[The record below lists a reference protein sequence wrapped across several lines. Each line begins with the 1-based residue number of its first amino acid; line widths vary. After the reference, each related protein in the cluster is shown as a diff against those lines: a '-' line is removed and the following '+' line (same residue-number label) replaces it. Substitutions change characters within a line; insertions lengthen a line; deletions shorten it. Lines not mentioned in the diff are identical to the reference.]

1 MPRSRAYLSLAL
13 AIVLAL
19 AFAAPALGVTSSDL
33 SAHQAAADAARKRA
47 AAANA
52 LAADLMRQTAVLDK
66 QIEGLQVQA
75 DALNPKIAETT
86 ARTARLRA
94 EVESLRAQVAAKR
107 ADIAKTQAQYKVEQ
121 QLLSNRIESTYK
133 QGNWFY
139 IEMLLG
145 SQNIGDLITR
155 TEFVSRVIESNND
168 IAKQLSG
175 TKDMLERA
183 KVALDRTLETATV
196 KRHQAEV
203 VQSDLVQLRRSRQTK
218 VDAQEAVLG
227 QKATLLADTKEN
239 AKRQLA
245 LYKAELAE
253 SNRIA
258 ALLSGNGSGA
268 FHGSM
273 TWPVPSSHRITSNFG
288 PRNCPFHGRE
298 NHSGIDIGAASGS
311 PIVAAGAGK
320 VIDVH
325 RSSSYGNMV
334 MIDHGNGV
342 VTLYAH
348 QRDGGIVVHVGQRVD
363 KGQRIGAVGSTGNS
377 TGPHLHFEVRV
388 NGTPRNPRNYTG

>member
-1 MPRSRAYLSLAL
+1 MSRSRAYVSIAF

-19 AFAAPALGVTSSDL
+19 VCAAPALGATSDDL
-33 SAHQAAADAARKRA
+33 AAHQAAADAARKNVA
-47 AAANA
+47 KANA
-52 LAADLMRQTAVLDK
+52 LAAVLLAETQRLDK
-66 QIEGLQVQA
+66 QIDGLQVQA
-75 DALNPKIAETT
+75 DALNPKIAETSV
-86 ARTARLRA
+86 RTARLRA
-94 EVESLRAQVAAKR
+94 EVALLRAQVAAKQ
-107 ADIAKTQAQYKVEQ
+107 AAIIKTEAQYKVEQ

-139 IEMLLG
+139 LEMLLG
-145 SQNIGDLITR
+145 SRDIGDLITR
-155 TEFVSRVIESNND
+155 TELVSRVIQSNND

-175 TKDMLERA
+175 TKDTLHRA
-183 KVALDRTLETATV
+183 KVTLDRTLETANV
-196 KRHQAEV
+196 KRSQAEAV
-203 VQSDLVQLRRSRQTK
+203 ESDLKRLKRSRQSK
-218 VDAQEAVLG
+218 VNQQNAVLG
-227 QKATLLADTKEN
+227 QKATLLADTRQN
-239 AKRQLA
+239 AARQYA
-245 LYKAELAE
+245 LYKAEQAE

-268 FHGSM
+268 FRGSM
-273 TWPVPSSHRITSNFG
+273 TWPVPSSHRVTSSFG
-288 PRNCPFHGRE
+288 PRICPFHGRE
-298 NHSGIDIGAASGS
+298 NHGGIDIGAASGS

-348 QRDGGIVVHVGQRVD
+348 QRDGGITVSVGQSVQ